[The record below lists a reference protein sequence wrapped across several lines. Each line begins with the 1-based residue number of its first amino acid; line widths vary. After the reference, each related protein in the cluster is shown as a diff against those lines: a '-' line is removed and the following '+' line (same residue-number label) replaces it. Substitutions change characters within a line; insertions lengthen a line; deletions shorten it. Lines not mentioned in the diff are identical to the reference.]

1 MTRLRLCLLAAVLC
15 SLTVLG
21 HGSVT
26 TQKPVTILLPKTVS
40 SESPSPEPEVTT
52 VDVKTT
58 EVSTQPPETTSAPT
72 TTPPTTTSTTTTT
85 TSSTTPTPPPTPKPT
100 PPPTPKPTPAPTPAP
115 GPIPPPKQGI
125 WSYTD
130 KLNNNTCVL
139 LQFAAQLNVTYTK
152 VENAS
157 TSLAYVILNVPTT
170 AVVVNGSCNGTD
182 QWLNIRWPVNNA
194 TDTTY
199 NNMVFIFH
207 NNETTKMYSLRNLNV
222 LLAPEAF
229 PNASSKEPIEL
240 WHGEGWKTPLAT
252 SYRCTPATQLNMT
265 ADSTSMVATLTLS
278 QLQEEAFRNSTNKS
292 FSAARECG
300 GSDVPDAVPIAVGCA
315 LGGLVLVVLVAY
327 LVGRRR
333 SAARG
338 YLSM

>member
-115 GPIPPPKQGI
+115 GPIPPPKQGT

-130 KLNNNTCVL
+130 KHNNNTCVL

-152 VENAS
+152 VENACKYS
-157 TSLAYVILNVPTT
+157 YLIL
-170 AVVVNGSCNGTD
+170 CNT
-182 QWLNIRWPVNNA
+182 
-194 TDTTY
+194 
-199 NNMVFIFH
+199 
-207 NNETTKMYSLRNLNV
+207 
-222 LLAPEAF
+222 
-229 PNASSKEPIEL
+229 
-240 WHGEGWKTPLAT
+240 
-252 SYRCTPATQLNMT
+252 
-265 ADSTSMVATLTLS
+265 
-278 QLQEEAFRNSTNKS
+278 
-292 FSAARECG
+292 
-300 GSDVPDAVPIAVGCA
+300 
-315 LGGLVLVVLVAY
+315 
-327 LVGRRR
+327 
-333 SAARG
+333 
-338 YLSM
+338 

>member
-1 MTRLRLCLLAAVLC
+1 MCVTRTRCMQDKRYYIDTAENSYDSVVC
-15 SLTVLG
+15 VNMICCE
-21 HGSVT
+21 GS
-26 TQKPVTILLPKTVS
+26 KITIL
-40 SESPSPEPEVTT
+40 
-52 VDVKTT
+52 
-58 EVSTQPPETTSAPT
+58 
-72 TTPPTTTSTTTTT
+72 
-85 TSSTTPTPPPTPKPT
+85 
-100 PPPTPKPTPAPTPAP
+100 
-115 GPIPPPKQGI
+115 IGI
-125 WSYTD
+125 
-130 KLNNNTCVL
+130 
-139 LQFAAQLNVTYTK
+139 LNV
-152 VENAS
+152 A

-292 FSAARECG
+292 FSAEE
-300 GSDVPDAVPIAVGCA
+300 
-315 LGGLVLVVLVAY
+315 L
-327 LVGRRR
+327 
-333 SAARG
+333 
-338 YLSM
+338 

>member
-1 MTRLRLCLLAAVLC
+1 M
-15 SLTVLG
+15 
-21 HGSVT
+21 
-26 TQKPVTILLPKTVS
+26 
-40 SESPSPEPEVTT
+40 
-52 VDVKTT
+52 
-58 EVSTQPPETTSAPT
+58 
-72 TTPPTTTSTTTTT
+72 
-85 TSSTTPTPPPTPKPT
+85 
-100 PPPTPKPTPAPTPAP
+100 
-115 GPIPPPKQGI
+115 
-125 WSYTD
+125 
-130 KLNNNTCVL
+130 
-139 LQFAAQLNVTYTK
+139 TYTK
-152 VENAS
+152 AENAS

-170 AVVVNGSCNGTD
+170 AMVVDGNCNGTD
-182 QWLNIRWPVNNA
+182 EWLNISWPVSNA

-207 NNETTKMYSLRNLNV
+207 NNETTKSYSLKNLNV
-222 LLAPEAF
+222 SLAAEAF

-240 WHGEGWKTPLAT
+240 WHGEGWRTPLAT

-315 LGGLVLVVLVAY
+315 LGGLVVVVLVAY